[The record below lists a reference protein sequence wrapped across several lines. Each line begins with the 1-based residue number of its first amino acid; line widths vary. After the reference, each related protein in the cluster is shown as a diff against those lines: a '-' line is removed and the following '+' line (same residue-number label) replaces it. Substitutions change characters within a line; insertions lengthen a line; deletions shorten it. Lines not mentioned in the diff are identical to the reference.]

1 MIRRTKSWP
10 IVSRGMIAL
19 LVAGGLSGCMSSGF
33 GLFGGP
39 DKSISTN
46 AVSSKASGEAV
57 SDAATVRNA
66 VSSADVSRTG
76 SPIPWA
82 NASTGSAGVITSL
95 SEDKDL
101 GTVCRQFRTTRH
113 SYEGIANFEGKACME
128 GDGRW
133 QLLSFQ
139 EAG

>member
-1 MIRRTKSWP
+1 
-10 IVSRGMIAL
+10 MIAL
-19 LVAGGLSGCMSSGF
+19 LVALGLSGCMSSGF

-46 AVSSKASGEAV
+46 AVSAKSSGETV

-95 SEDKDL
+95 SEDTDL